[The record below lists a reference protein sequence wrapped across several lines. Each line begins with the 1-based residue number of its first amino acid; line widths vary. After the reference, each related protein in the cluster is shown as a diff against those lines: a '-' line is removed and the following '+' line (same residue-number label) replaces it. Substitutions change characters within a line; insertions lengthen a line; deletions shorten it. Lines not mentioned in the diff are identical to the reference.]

1 MYLGEV
7 IGPGARCTVTN
18 YNTTSSHQ
26 LQVHVLV
33 LYASMAAARSPGPLP
48 ALSLV
53 PNPSSG
59 ECWDP
64 VSMDFPLQ
72 LRFPDARSRSRR
84 EHSPPWGTALP
95 VCANAWPL
103 LSPLLLLLR
112 IFPRERGAER
122 VSDEE
127 FCIGCVRLSG
137 IRPFPAPSSK
147 HPRKHSSSVWP
158 GKQEV
163 KVAKERKKNPPKRLN
178 KATTVV

>member
-18 YNTTSSHQ
+18 YNTTSSQQ

-48 ALSLV
+48 ALLPWSLIPALESV
-53 PNPSSG
+53 G
-59 ECWDP
+59 DP

-103 LSPLLLLLR
+103 FSPLLLLLR
-112 IFPRERGAER
+112 ILPNERGAER
-122 VSDEE
+122 VLDEE
-127 FCIGCVRLSG
+127 FCIGCVRLG
-137 IRPFPAPSSK
+137 GNSSI
-147 HPRKHSSSVWP
+147 SSS
-158 GKQEV
+158 
-163 KVAKERKKNPPKRLN
+163 
-178 KATTVV
+178 